1 MIKTLQ
7 IRVDDVYKLEI
18 ENIKKIK
25 GVSEII
31 IDQNCLTINTQKEI
45 NNLDILIK
53 SITDSNVKILDLG
66 FKEITLETVFLTL
79 TGRSLRD

>member
-1 MIKTLQ
+1 M
-7 IRVDDVYKLEI
+7 E
-18 ENIKKIK
+18 IKKIK

>member
-1 MIKTLQ
+1 M
-7 IRVDDVYKLEI
+7 E
-18 ENIKKIK
+18 IKKIK

-31 IDQNCLTINTQKEI
+31 IDRNCLTINTQKEI